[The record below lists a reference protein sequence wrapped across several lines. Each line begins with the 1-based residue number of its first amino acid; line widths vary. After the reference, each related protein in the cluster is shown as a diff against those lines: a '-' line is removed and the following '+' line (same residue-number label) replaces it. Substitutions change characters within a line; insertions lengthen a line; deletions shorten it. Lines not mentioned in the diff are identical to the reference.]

1 LKKIRHPGL
10 IKYTLSQEDDEG
22 VTLVTQHL
30 VPFKQIKEKL
40 SEDEICMGI
49 YSLLEAALFLESA
62 ELSHVYIN
70 EGSIFINPE
79 GKYFIQ
85 MN

>member
-1 LKKIRHPGL
+1 
-10 IKYTLSQEDDEG
+10 
-22 VTLVTQHL
+22 
-30 VPFKQIKEKL
+30 
-40 SEDEICMGI
+40 MGI